1 MVPLKKEILLSCQLI
16 FSGHGP
22 VMKTQDGYR
31 GHMLQ
36 TGSDGASECKRAI
49 QKCGLVNRRNRSL
62 ADAENT

>member
-1 MVPLKKEILLSCQLI
+1 MVPLKKETLLSCQLI

-36 TGSDGASECKRAI
+36 TGLDSASGCKRAI
-49 QKCGLVNRRNRSL
+49 QKCGLSNRRNKSL
-62 ADAENT
+62 DDIEIT